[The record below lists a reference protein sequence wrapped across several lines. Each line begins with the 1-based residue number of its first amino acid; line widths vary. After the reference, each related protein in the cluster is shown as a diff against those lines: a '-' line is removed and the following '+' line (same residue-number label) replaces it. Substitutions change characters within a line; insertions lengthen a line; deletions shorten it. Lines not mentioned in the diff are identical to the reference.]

1 MNLPI
6 APKSNAPQKILVL
19 SQYFE
24 PEPNVVVSLVAKH
37 LANECEDKYH
47 VTVICALPNYP
58 LNRFY
63 EGWASLWPK
72 KQNLKNQTII
82 RLPMWPSH
90 SRNPAFRMV
99 SYLTFLFVCFFSAP
113 FLCLNPK
120 VILVYQTP
128 FFTGISALF
137 FKWVYK
143 AKLIFVNV
151 DLWPESLL
159 ATEVAKPNPLLS
171 LLFFYSRWINRQAH
185 QIICSTQGMLQRFK
199 NDGIP
204 HERLMFLPVCVEGIP
219 DADKLKSLS
228 WQPSSPE
235 SLQVVYA
242 GNMGPAQALD
252 VVMHCAALC
261 AQEDLKIQFCLYGY
275 GSEKNHL
282 TQLASQ
288 LHVLDKN
295 VFIYPQIPPE
305 EAFQKQFLADV
316 VLVHL
321 KDSPLFRMT
330 LPSKLATA
338 FAAGGIVLCGAQGE
352 TRSWCESSGGAVV
365 FDPESAD
372 EMFSAIKKISS
383 LTLIERQDRRKKAL
397 DFYSQNLSKEV
408 VLGRYESI
416 ILQNLA

>member
-6 APKSNAPQKILVL
+6 SPKSNAPPKILVL

-24 PEPNVVVSLVAKH
+24 PEPNFVISLVAKH
-37 LANECEDKYH
+37 LATACNDAFV
-47 VTVICALPNYP
+47 VTTLCALPNYP
-58 LNRFY
+58 YSQFY
-63 EGWASLWPK
+63 EGWGSLLPK
-72 KQNLKNQTII
+72 KQTLKNHTIYRI
-82 RLPMWPSH
+82 PMWPNH
-90 SRNPAFRMV
+90 SKN
-99 SYLTFLFVCFFSAP
+99 P
-113 FLCLNPK
+113 FLRMLSYFSFLLPCFVLAPLIATRPK
-120 VILVYQTP
+120 VVLVYQTP
-128 FFTGISALF
+128 FFTGLAALF
-137 FKWVYK
+137 FKWVYG
-143 AKLIFVNV
+143 AKLIFVNM

-159 ATEVAKPNPLLS
+159 ASEVSKPNPLISFLY
-171 LLFFYSRWINRQAH
+171 FYSRWINRQADK
-185 QIICSTQGMLQRFK
+185 IICSTQGMLQRFK

-204 HERLMFLPVCVEGIP
+204 QERLMFLPVCMEGIP
-219 DADKLKSLS
+219 HPDKLKSLS
-228 WQPSSPE
+228 WQPSSTE
-235 SLQVVYA
+235 TLQVVYA

-365 FDPESAD
+365 FDPESSHD
-372 EMFSAIKKISS
+372 MFRALKEISGMAF
-383 LTLIERQDRRKKAL
+383 TQRRKMRSLAL
-397 DFYSQNLSKEV
+397 DFYSENLCKEV
-408 VLGRYESI
+408 VLKKYGGLVCE
-416 ILQNLA
+416 L